1 MRVDL
6 QPAYVLH
13 TRAYRDTSLIVEVIA
28 ADFGRLSLMARG
40 ARRRR
45 RGGAPGTILQPFIPL
60 LISFSGRSE
69 MKNLTG
75 TEIAGTPP
83 VMVGQRLFS
92 ALYLNELL
100 MRLLHRHDPHPEL
113 FVAYADTLGVLAS
126 DVEVESTLRWFEL
139 NLLDELG
146 YGFSLNIDGH
156 TGCAVEPGADYCYQ
170 PDCGLVRY
178 SPEFSG
184 AGPGRGPET
193 YAGVQLLAMAS
204 GQLGG
209 AARDTA
215 KRLLRQVLANHLGPE
230 PLRSRELFT
239 RPAVRDT
246 PACAD
251 RP

>member
-13 TRAYRDTSLIVEVIA
+13 TRAFRDTSLIVEVIA
-28 ADFGRLSLMARG
+28 ADFGRLSLVARG

-45 RGGAPGTILQPFIPL
+45 RGGAAAAILQPFNPL

-69 MKNLTG
+69 MKSLSG
-75 TEIAGTPP
+75 TEIAGAPP
-83 VMVGQRLFS
+83 LMRGQRLFS
-92 ALYLNELL
+92 ALYMNELL

-126 DVEVESTLRWFEL
+126 DNDVESTLRWFEL

-146 YGFSLNIDGH
+146 YGFALDVEGH
-156 TGCAVEPGADYCYQ
+156 SGCAIEPGAHYCYQ
-170 PDCGLVRY
+170 PDSGLVRY

-184 AGPGRGPET
+184 AVAEPGRVPET
-193 YAGVQLLAMAS
+193 YAGVQLLAMAK

-215 KRLLRQVLANHLGPE
+215 KRLLRQVLATHLGPE

-239 RPAVRDT
+239 RSVAGS
-246 PACAD
+246 
-251 RP
+251 